1 MRTGEVDEM
10 KELETNLLRSGHKLI
25 IGDRD
30 VKDRVIKDVI
40 KENIKSHDGALV
52 IFDYSGRLYES
63 YEGDALLADFSSED
77 SVVPDLLE
85 TLLHSRY
92 GEFPKTFA
100 AMMQELIVQTK
111 PDRTSNDAYW
121 SNISKAAFRDC
132 VEYLCVMYKVE
143 KNSPVEARGRQKR
156 DLVSLGRYANE
167 MVNLM
172 NRLTEGHKVERAQV
186 YGTSKTQQ
194 APAYMSTPLYKLLK
208 NYTQATRGEDAL
220 PFDGTLRNPGTGQ
233 TSSFQNAYL
242 ALLAFAG
249 PFFRL
254 MEMLETDGNNIARL
268 PQLVLRNF
276 VSAPSAPLFLCG
288 TRKSAANQAI
298 ASLALMAAACAADST
313 GAKVTAIIP
322 EIERWNL
329 QNALKFVRE
338 EGFGNFF
345 TISSFSDIRKL
356 ASAAGID
363 KKNTITELTESSDG
377 VLWLYSTDSVCEE
390 IFETGATA
398 KERRYKLS
406 ELSEHFAAYY
416 DGYGLQYFSLPF
428 KTEAEYIKLRGRKS
442 LSRAAAEPWIDKC
455 CGREKKLMED
465 MLYGGLPKDLYE
477 ELTRLGYAKTK
488 YWHDKEKDAED
499 KETGGFDSHKPIG
512 SLEEHLI
519 DRLVPAYNKR
529 TILSFLLDNENRL
542 TRKERRMLLCAPFG
556 KEFLIKY
563 FLGCDIRWLY
573 GRVRVQLKKMREAER
588 DDNYDKDI

>member
-1 MRTGEVDEM
+1 M
-10 KELETNLLRSGHKLI
+10 KELDMKLLRGGHKLI

-30 VKDRVIKDVI
+30 VKDLVI
-40 KENIKSHDGALV
+40 KEYIKSHDGALI
-52 IFDYSGRLYES
+52 IFDYNGRLYES
-63 YEGDALLADFSSED
+63 YEGDALLADFSSEN
-77 SVVPDLLE
+77 SIVPDLLE

-92 GEFPKTFA
+92 GASPKTFA

-121 SNISKAAFRDC
+121 SNISKAAFRDYI
-132 VEYLCVMYKVE
+132 EYLCILYKVE
-143 KNSPVEARGRQKR
+143 KNSPAEARGRQKR
-156 DLVSLGRYANE
+156 DLVSLGCYANE

-172 NRLTEGHKVERAQV
+172 NRLTEGHKAEKPQG
-186 YGTSKTQQ
+186 YGTAKTQQ
-194 APAYMSTPLYKLLK
+194 TPAYMSTPLYKLLK
-208 NYTQATRGEDAL
+208 NYAQATRGDEAL

-233 TSSFQNAYL
+233 TSTFQSAYL
-242 ALLAFAG
+242 TLLTFAG

-254 MEMLETDGNNIARL
+254 MEMPEADGNNIARL
-268 PQLVLRNF
+268 PQLRLRNF
-276 VSAPSAPLFLCG
+276 TTAPSAPLFLCG

-313 GAKVTAIIP
+313 GAKITAIIP

-329 QNALKFVRE
+329 QSALKFVRE

-345 TISSFSDIRKL
+345 TISSFSDVRKL

-363 KKNTITELTESSDG
+363 KKNALTELTESSDG

-398 KERRYKLS
+398 KERRYKLN
-406 ELSEHFAAYY
+406 EMSEHFAAYY

-428 KTEAEYIKLRGRKS
+428 KAESEYIKLRGRKS
-442 LSRAAAEPWIDKC
+442 FGRAAAEPWIDKC

-465 MLYGGLPKDLYE
+465 ILYGGLPKDLYE
-477 ELTRLGYAKTK
+477 ELTRLGYAKPK
-488 YWHDKEKDAED
+488 CWHDKEKEAKD
-499 KETGGFDSHKPIG
+499 KETGGFDCRKQIG
-512 SLEEHLI
+512 SFEEHLF
-519 DRLVPAYNKR
+519 DRLVPAYDKR
-529 TILSFLLDNENRL
+529 AILSFLLDDENRL
-542 TRKERRMLLCAPFG
+542 TRKERQMLHSAPFG

-563 FLGCDIRWLY
+563 FMGCDIRWLY
-573 GRVRVQLKKMREAER
+573 GRVRTQLKKMREAER

>member
-1 MRTGEVDEM
+1 M
-10 KELETNLLRSGHKLI
+10 KELETTLLSGGHKLI

-30 VKDRVIKDVI
+30 AKGRVIKEYI
-40 KENIKSHDGALV
+40 KNHDGALL
-52 IFDYSGRLYES
+52 IFDYGGRLYES
-63 YEGDALLADFSSED
+63 YEGDAILADFSSES
-77 SVVPDLLE
+77 SVAPDLLE

-92 GEFPKTFA
+92 GESPKTFA
-100 AMMQELIVQTK
+100 TMMQELIIQMK

-121 SNISKAAFRDC
+121 SNISKAAFRDYI
-132 VEYLCVMYKVE
+132 EYLCILYKVE
-143 KNSPVEARGRQKR
+143 KNSPAEARGWQKR

-167 MVNLM
+167 MLNLM
-172 NRLTEGHKVERAQV
+172 NRLTEGHKVEKKQV
-186 YGTSKTQQ
+186 YGTAKTQQ
-194 APAYMSTPLYKLLK
+194 TPAYMSTPLYKLLA
-208 NYTQATRGEDAL
+208 NYTQATRGEEAL

-233 TSSFQNAYL
+233 TNTFQSAYL

-276 VSAPSAPLFLCG
+276 ASAPSAPLFLCG
-288 TRKSAANQAI
+288 AKKSAVNQAI

-313 GAKVTAIIP
+313 GAKITAIIP

-329 QNALKFVRE
+329 QSALKFVRE

-345 TISSFSDIRKL
+345 TISSFSDVRKL

-363 KKNTITELTESSDG
+363 KKNALTELTESSDG

-398 KERRYKLS
+398 KERRYKLN

-428 KTEAEYIKLRGRKS
+428 KAESENIKLRGRKP

-465 MLYGGLPKDLYE
+465 MLFGGLPKDLYE
-477 ELTRLGYAKTK
+477 ELTRLGYAQTK
-488 YWHDKEKDAED
+488 YWHDKEKAAED
-499 KETGGFDSHKPIG
+499 KETGEFDSHKPIG
-512 SLEEHLI
+512 SFEEQLLG
-519 DRLVPAYNKR
+519 RLVPAYDKR
-529 TILSFLLDNENRL
+529 AILSFLLDDETRL
-542 TRKERRMLLCAPFG
+542 TRKERQMLQSAPFG

-563 FLGCDIRWLY
+563 FMGCDIRWLY
-573 GRVRVQLKKMREAER
+573 GRVRAQLKKMREAER